1 MNCRTQVALA
11 AGIGYLLGRQ
21 HKLRWGIALAAAA
34 ATGRLARPGD
44 LLGRGVRALGSS
56 PELGKL
62 GELGAPL
69 VAATRDAA
77 RATVSNQIGS
87 ITDRLTERTEAL
99 RVPRAERP
107 EAAKRLRRRPRAE
120 EPEEEPEEEE
130 EEEYEEPEPPP
141 ARRRPV
147 QRPSGGPQRRRQ
159 PAGRE
164 DEEPPEEEGDEAL
177 LERSRPSAGERPPV
191 RRRDR

>member
-34 ATGRLARPGD
+34 ATGRFARPGD
-44 LLGRGVRALGSS
+44 LLGRGVRAIGAS

-77 RATVSNQIGS
+77 RATVSNRIGS
-87 ITDRLTERTEAL
+87 MTDRLNERTEAL

-107 EAAKRLRRRPRAE
+107 EAAERLRRRPRAE
-120 EPEEEPEEEE
+120 EPEEEEPEEE
-130 EEEYEEPEPPP
+130 EEEYEEP
-141 ARRRPV
+141 ARRRPA
-147 QRPSGGPQRRRQ
+147 QRQSGRPQRGRQ

-164 DEEPPEEEGDEAL
+164 DEEPPEEEGDEAPR